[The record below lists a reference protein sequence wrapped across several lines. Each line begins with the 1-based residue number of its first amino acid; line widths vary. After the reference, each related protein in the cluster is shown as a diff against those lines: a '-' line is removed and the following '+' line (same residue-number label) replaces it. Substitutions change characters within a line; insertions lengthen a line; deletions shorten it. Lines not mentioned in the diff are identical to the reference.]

1 MFVFPEKRAIVSLI
15 FILNGDV
22 KQFSQILTSLID
34 MFLCEQKMASS
45 VQETGYED
53 ELFQYPVGPSFHC
66 CICTN
71 VIKDPVMCH
80 NEHIFC
86 RACITTHL
94 MYSPT
99 CPTCMQPLTVE
110 TLRQAPRALRN
121 LLSELQIRC
130 EFFDRGC
137 GKFVQLGDLERHVA
151 DCGFAPAVCSNEGCQ
166 LVVNKQ
172 DLLHHETAVCELRRV
187 KCHSCNDI
195 RREMDTVKVN
205 LAVIDETLRTNKEN
219 VKVEVKAVEENVLA
233 KVELLQQQLNKQEEN
248 NRQLREDNVE
258 IKQSLNAIMKQLE
271 RITQQMSN
279 EVQAEE
285 MKKGIAEG
293 GGLEREPKVV
303 VAGGAGLKSVETF
316 SLATKTWTPL
326 QPMKECR
333 KEASTVVWNNQILV
347 TGGANKSIEK
357 LSLNAVQVDLSA
369 HWETIPAELPARL
382 SGHRS
387 VVYNGQMIVIGGY
400 DFDEVKY
407 SDSIT
412 EISLVPPYTGKMLA
426 NMPERRY
433 LHGVAIFGDKILIV
447 GGKKKSARGCSVLR
461 SVIMYDIT
469 KNKFNTLAPLPYVVH
484 QMATV
489 KWDDDNVMI
498 MGGSDCNGQQLNKV
512 LMYNIKTQKSFEL
525 PNMKYK
531 RRACVAA
538 VVGDTVIVMGG
549 IGERDNRLKTVEGF
563 RFDRNTWE
571 ELPPMH
577 EARCWATAVVC

>member
-1 MFVFPEKRAIVSLI
+1 
-15 FILNGDV
+15 
-22 KQFSQILTSLID
+22 
-34 MFLCEQKMASS
+34 MASS

-53 ELFQYPVGPSFHC
+53 DLFQYPVGPSFHC

-94 MYSPT
+94 MYSQT

-110 TLRQAPRALRN
+110 TLRQATRGIRN

-130 EFFDRGC
+130 QYFDRGC

-166 LVVNKQ
+166 LEVNKQ

-205 LAVIDETLRTNKEN
+205 CMTINAKLDNNAKDFKKVEETMKNNVEN
-219 VKVEVKAVEENVLA
+219 LKLEVKAVKENVVA
-233 KVELLQQQLNKQEEN
+233 KFELVQQQLNKQEES
-248 NRQLREDNVE
+248 NRRLEADNIE
-258 IKQSLNAIMKQLE
+258 MKKSLNEIMNQLQ
-271 RITQQMSN
+271 RITQQISH
-279 EVQAEE
+279 EDQDEQ
-285 MKKGIAEG
+285 MKKGIAESG
-293 GGLEREPKVV
+293 GTQREPIVV
-303 VAGGAGLKSVETF
+303 VVGGAELNSVEMF
-316 SLATKTWTPL
+316 HLATKTWTPL
-326 QPMKECR
+326 QPTKQYCKE
-333 KEASTVVWNNQILV
+333 SSSVVWSNQILV
-347 TGGANKSIEK
+347 SGGANKSIVK
-357 LSLNAVQVDLSA
+357 LSLNAVQVDLST
-369 HWETIPAELPARL
+369 HWEKIPAELPARL

-387 VVYNGQMIVIGGY
+387 VVYNGHMIVIGGY
-400 DFDEVKY
+400 DSDKDTN

-412 EISLVPPYTGKMLA
+412 EISLVPPYTRKMLG
-426 NMPERRY
+426 NMPKGRY
-433 LHGVAIFGDKILIV
+433 HHGVAIFGDKILIV
-447 GGKKKSARGCSVLR
+447 GGNKKRQSFLR

-469 KNKFNTLAPLPYVVH
+469 KNKFQELAPLPYPL
-484 QMATV
+484 QYMATV
-489 KWDDDNVMI
+489 KWDDDHVM
-498 MGGSDCNGQQLNKV
+498 MLGGASGNGQPLNKV
-512 LMYNIKTQKSFEL
+512 LMYNIKTQKSHEL
-525 PNMKYK
+525 PNMKYT
-531 RRACVAA
+531 RIGCVAA

-549 IGERDNRLKTVEGF
+549 RDERFNRLKTVEGF

-577 EARCWATAVVC
+577 AGRMWATAVAY